1 VGARLD
7 LQTGALERFNRQA
20 TPSLDRKN
28 NVVFHTDPVKPQLWT
43 PFQLMLK
50 AEIRK
55 LRSRSNVKVVA
66 PLAAGA
72 DVATG
77 SEE

>member
-28 NVVFHTDPVKPQLWT
+28 NVVFHTDPDVFDYVALLGVLGKLADRL
-43 PFQLMLK
+43 FLERYMRRLLEERNAVIK
-50 AEIRK
+50 RMAE
-55 LRSRSNVKVVA
+55 
-66 PLAAGA
+66 
-72 DVATG
+72 
-77 SEE
+77 E